1 MVVELLDDSK
11 TDAIGITGCQMLTKF
26 IYSQVDGTHTYNI
39 ETLVPK
45 VCSLARETGEEREK
59 RSLRASSL
67 QCLSAMASICRR
79 RDHICWPM
87 VEIAMDEDMIKGQK
101 TLVVLLTYQ

>member
-11 TDAIGITGCQMLTKF
+11 TDAIRITGCQMLTKF
-26 IYSQVDGTHTYNI
+26 IYSQVDGTHSYNI

-67 QCLSAMASICRR
+67 QCLSAMVLFMAEFSCIC
-79 RDHICWPM
+79 
-87 VEIAMDEDMIKGQK
+87 
-101 TLVVLLTYQ
+101 